1 MSFFSFSELFFFASP
16 SLSWFPF
23 WCQNFEMKS
32 RNEGGREKIH
42 WSRKKFIWQ
51 KTTENEKKKKFFLF
65 EWISFSFDLFF
76 SNSSFCFHSFPIEAS
91 SKKTTRLLF
100 HTLSLFLSLTHT
112 HTILGGT
119 FSLTLTHVPA
129 PSHSCTHTTGMY
141 PFFDG
146 LKGATAIELFA
157 NFIWQVSKVVSL
169 RNGSW
174 YQTSNFGPEMLLFR
188 KRASAIGGS
197 GLALSSNVIV
207 TALKFKNGD

>member
-1 MSFFSFSELFFFASP
+1 MRKRKSSFCSNEFP
-16 SLSWFPF
+16 SLSIF
-23 WCQNFEMKS
+23 
-32 RNEGGREKIH
+32 
-42 WSRKKFIWQ
+42 
-51 KTTENEKKKKFFLF
+51 
-65 EWISFSFDLFF
+65 
-76 SNSSFCFHSFPIEAS
+76 SFPIPVFVFIPFRLKPLQKKPPVS
-91 SKKTTRLLF
+91 SF
-100 HTLSLFLSLTHT
+100 TLSLSFSHWHTHT
-112 HTILGGT
+112 HSL
-119 FSLTLTHVPA
+119 SLTLTHVPA